1 MSASG
6 NGNSNGYITIQELLE
21 RIDSAKSGMGTQNP
35 NRHLLE
41 QCKVAITYLSN
52 MVPAGEV
59 RTKGGIILP

>member
-1 MSASG
+1 MSTSNGDG
-6 NGNSNGYITIQELLE
+6 NGYVTIQELLQ
-21 RIDSAKSGMGTQNP
+21 RIDAAKSGMGERNP

-59 RTKGGIILP
+59 RSKGGIILP